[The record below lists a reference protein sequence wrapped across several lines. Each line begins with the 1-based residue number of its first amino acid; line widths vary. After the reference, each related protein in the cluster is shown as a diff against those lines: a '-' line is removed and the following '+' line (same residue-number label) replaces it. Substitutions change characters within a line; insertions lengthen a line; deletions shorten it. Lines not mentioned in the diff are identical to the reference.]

1 MSDVEKESRCCH
13 HCQFGLI
20 VTGHGE
26 QDFLPGL
33 FSELTSKAG
42 CSFKVLRK
50 VGQRKPIGERK
61 RQKMVGRGGR
71 SPTKDEEEIGIPVRL
86 FLRGQPC
93 HFVILIDDVESDRRP
108 ELDAIWNRYRT
119 ALDTLLTP
127 DERSRASV
135 HFLAN
140 MLEAY
145 YFADSNAVNTAF
157 TVPLLANDAGG
168 DVEQIRNPKN
178 DLKNLARSAGVS
190 FDEVIDGRKI
200 VSKLNVS
207 HILSE
212 PSRCAFLRALFGWCV
227 RKLMENCPV
236 WDESLASDFHL
247 AEGVHAPLTGK
258 Q

>member
-1 MSDVEKESRCCH
+1 MSDVKNESGRCG

-20 VTGHGE
+20 VTGQGE
-26 QDFLPGL
+26 RDFLPKL
-33 FSELTSKAG
+33 FSVLMSKAG

-61 RQKMVGRGGR
+61 RLKMVGSGVVI
-71 SPTKDEEEIGIPVRL
+71 PDKDETDIAIPVRL
-86 FLRGQPC
+86 FLRDQPC
-93 HFVILIDDVESDRRP
+93 HFVILIDDVEHDRRS
-108 ELDAIWNRYRT
+108 ELGAIWNRYRT

-145 YFADSNAVNTAF
+145 YLADSTAVNSAF
-157 TVPLLANDAGG
+157 GVSFLESDFRG
-168 DVEQIRNPKN
+168 DVEQIRHPKN
-178 DLKNLARSAGVS
+178 DLKARARSISIS
-190 FDEVIDGRKI
+190 FDELADGQKI
-200 VSKLNVS
+200 VSQLNVS

-212 PSRCAFLRALFGWCV
+212 PSSCAFLRALFGWCV

-236 WDESLASDFHL
+236 WDESLASEFCL
-247 AEGVHAPLTGK
+247 AEGVQAPLTS
-258 Q
+258 QQ